1 MLCAYM
7 WNGLFCKYVLL
18 EALIHDVCFIWF
30 LVLVGNIPYDASE
43 EQLIQ
48 ICEEVGPVVSFRL
61 VTDRET
67 GRPKGYGCCEYKD
80 EETAL
85 SAHRN
90 LQGYEINGRQ
100 LRVDFAENDKNTDR
114 NREKGHGGPG
124 MVATVDAQKQIG
136 GPAAHGDSGLYQPI
150 GLSIAMAAATVMA
163 GALGGAQIGSKSN
176 QNALHNHPVLG
187 TDPLTL
193 YLATLPKN
201 QLNEIMSE
209 VKRKQEASSP
219 AITCK
224 PSVAK
229 SCFPGTDN
237 ARNAYRTNGVFLHLI
252 KCCVIFVLLS
262 IHAMIDRRPMTFFK
276 LQLKMPNVRQA
287 SGPLRQPLLQ
297 VDQQGHQPAVQTL
310 PGLLPNVQ
318 SNMHF
323 GLSQEGQLSS
333 GFSNSLVHNQYTA
346 VSQLPTQPQI
356 PLPQVAQN
364 PVLQQVPLP
373 IQPSIHPQQFPN
385 VSVGPQTQVVTSS
398 SMKQQAQPPFLQHP
412 GQIGSAS
419 LGHSTQLAGPSTA
432 TRPTRPPLPDHSFQ
446 PSSSKASVPN
456 SMKKEFDGPRRV
468 TSDPA
473 WVRGVDTSQ
482 VFPSGSS
489 EKASMLIDSPDLF
502 NRPSKM
508 ARVDDGREESCWFV
522 GPELFYTGGASCC
535 CCSHQL
541 FVECKSKLPSDV
553 ESAALLQQVLNL
565 TPEQLSSLQPDQ
577 QLQVIQL
584 QQMLR
589 EST

>member
-7 WNGLFCKYVLL
+7 WNGLFCKYFLL

-30 LVLVGNIPYDASE
+30 LLLVGNIPYDASE

-48 ICEEVGPVVSFRL
+48 ICEEVGPVMSFTL

-67 GRPKGYGCCEYKD
+67 GRPKGYGFCEYKD

-85 SAHRN
+85 SARRN

-150 GLSIAMAAATVMA
+150 GVSIAMAAVTVMA

-176 QNALHNHPVLG
+176 QNALHNQPVLG

-193 YLATLPKN
+193 YLATLSKN

-209 VKRKQEASSP
+209 VKAMATENKEQARQLLLASPLLQKAVFQAQIMLGMLTKQ
-219 AITCK
+219 
-224 PSVAK
+224 
-229 SCFPGTDN
+229 
-237 ARNAYRTNGVFLHLI
+237 
-252 KCCVIFVLLS
+252 
-262 IHAMIDRRPMTFFK
+262 M
-276 LQLKMPNVRQA
+276 A

-297 VDQQGHQPAVQTL
+297 VDQQGQQPAVQTL
-310 PGLLPNVQ
+310 PGLLSNVQ

-323 GLSQEGQLSS
+323 GLMHQSQEGQLSS
-333 GFSNSLVHNQYTA
+333 GLSNSLVHNQYTA
-346 VSQLPTQPQI
+346 VSQLPATQPQI

-373 IQPSIHPQQFPN
+373 IQPSIRPQQFPN
-385 VSVGPQTQVVTSS
+385 VSVRPQTQVVTTSS

-419 LGHSTQLAGPSTA
+419 LGHSTQLAGPSAA
-432 TRPTRPPLPDHSFQ
+432 TRPTHPPLLDHSFQ
-446 PSSSKASVPN
+446 VPKFTCANIRGTSLSAVNMDVSTSKPGSSHASGV
-456 SMKKEFDGPRRV
+456 SAMHRAEEAS
-468 TSDPA
+468 TSENQ
-473 WVRGVDTSQ
+473 TSQ
-482 VFPSGSS
+482 FVMGP
-489 EKASMLIDSPDLF
+489 
-502 NRPSKM
+502 
-508 ARVDDGREESCWFV
+508 EELCWFV
-522 GPELFYTGGASCC
+522 GPELFYAGGVSCC
-535 CCSHQL
+535 CCGHQL
-541 FVECKSKLPSDV
+541 FVECKSRLPSDV

-565 TPEQLSSLQPDQ
+565 MPEQLSSLPPDQ

-589 EST
+589 ECT

>member
-1 MLCAYM
+1 
-7 WNGLFCKYVLL
+7 
-18 EALIHDVCFIWF
+18 
-30 LVLVGNIPYDASE
+30 GNIPYDASE

-48 ICEEVGPVVSFRL
+48 ICEEVGPVASFRL

-67 GRPKGYGCCEYKD
+67 GRPKGYGFCEYKD

-85 SAHRN
+85 SARRN

-124 MVATVDAQKQIG
+124 MVATVDAQKQIR

-176 QNALHNHPVLG
+176 QNALHNQPVLG

-193 YLATLPKN
+193 YLATLSKN

-209 VKRKQEASSP
+209 VKAMATENKEQARQLLIASP
-219 AITCK
+219 LLQKA
-224 PSVAK
+224 
-229 SCFPGTDN
+229 
-237 ARNAYRTNGVFLHLI
+237 VFQAQIMLGMLTEQ
-252 KCCVIFVLLS
+252 
-262 IHAMIDRRPMTFFK
+262 M
-276 LQLKMPNVRQA
+276 LKMPNVRQA
-287 SGPLRQPLLQ
+287 SGPLQQPLLQ

-318 SNMHF
+318 SNMHL
-323 GLSQEGQLSS
+323 GLMHQSQEGQLSA
-333 GFSNSLVHNQYTA
+333 GLSNSLVHNQYTA

-364 PVLQQVPLP
+364 LVLQEVPLQ
-373 IQPSIHPQQFPN
+373 IQPSIRPQQFPN

-412 GQIGSAS
+412 GPIGSAS
-419 LGHSTQLAGPSTA
+419 LGHSTQLAGPSAA
-432 TRPTRPPLPDHSFQ
+432 TRPTHPPLPDHSFQ
-446 PSSSKASVPN
+446 PSSSKVSVPN

-473 WVRGVDTSQ
+473 WVHGVDTSQ
-482 VFPSGSS
+482 AFPSGSS
-489 EKASMLIDSPDLF
+489 EKASMLNDSPDLF

-508 ARVDDGREESCWFV
+508 ARMDDGRGTSLSAV
-522 GPELFYTGGASCC
+522 NMDVSTSKPGSSHASGVSAMHGAKEAST
-535 CCSHQL
+535 SENQTSQL
-541 FVECKSKLPSDV
+541 PADV

-565 TPEQLSSLQPDQ
+565 TPEQLSSLPPDQ